1 MNKQVKK
8 VTLYIDSDYSLFGIQ
23 SNAPSYMLVYYLN
36 KDMNIGFKRD
46 EDIDIIENNQ
56 NIYLKRFTYHDP
68 EREQDWTLVSNQ
80 SMINDYNSYNLGI
93 FSNQSYVLS
102 YLIPEYKMFNY
113 VLKIDGKLE
122 KKDKISKISGISIIN
137 MVSEINKS
145 LIKNQDKLIF

>member
-46 EDIDIIENNQ
+46 KDIDIIENNQ
-56 NIYLKRFTYHDP
+56 NIYLNRFTYHDP
-68 EREQDWTLVSNQ
+68 ESEQDWTLVSNQ
-80 SMINDYNSYNLGI
+80 SRINEYNSYNLAI
-93 FSNQSYVLS
+93 FRNQSYVLS

-113 VLKIDGKLE
+113 VLKIDGKFE
-122 KKDKISKISGISIIN
+122 KKDKISKMSSIAIIN
-137 MVSEINKS
+137 MFSKINKS